1 MAKLNYSWTVN
12 AGGVNHQIE
21 YKASKQKLIVDGE
34 TYKVKSSN
42 WFIRLIDYAIN
53 FGDVTCRLVVI
64 GNKADLAVNGTYVGS
79 GQAYEPVG
87 NIPVAVTIFSGV
99 SVVLGFLMN
108 GWLGMAVGA
117 LLAALYFNTYLK
129 KKNLT
134 PVIIAFV
141 IGTICQLI
149 VGFGV
154 GFLLLALE
162 A

>member
-1 MAKLNYSWTVN
+1 MAKSNYTWTVN

-21 YKASKQKLIVDGE
+21 YKGNNLIVDGE
-34 TYKVKSSN
+34 KYKLKSVN

-64 GNKADLAVNGTYVGS
+64 GNKVDLAVNGTYVGS
-79 GQAYEPVG
+79 GEAYEPVG
-87 NIPVAVTIFSGV
+87 NIPIAVTVFAGI

-108 GWLGMAVGA
+108 GWLGLALGA
-117 LLAALYFNTYLK
+117 FIATLYFTMYLK
-129 KKNLT
+129 KKSLT

-141 IGTICQLI
+141 IATICQLAL
-149 VGFGV
+149 GFGV
-154 GFLLLALE
+154 SILLAAIE